1 LSMNWIHSIWLFC
14 KEALGMWVFYPIYE
28 CHMISFHLKNGYLF
42 FEIIACCLSIFGICK
57 MENSGWLVKTL
68 LGMIKRSFGFVVLV
82 FAKTTFKGVMI
93 LATFSISL
101 SFFRISFQNA
111 NTSLSFVN
119 PILLSI
125 LDASN
130 NSDQFHIG
138 RVLSIKGGFSLS
150 SFVVLIKFKLVVWR
164 NLWKDLSFMH
174 VRVVCIMLV
183 DFGSGFVY
191 PSALSF
197 RS

>member
-1 LSMNWIHSIWLFC
+1 MAIFS
-14 KEALGMWVFYPIYE
+14 
-28 CHMISFHLKNGYLF
+28 LKSLHVV
-42 FEIIACCLSIFGICK
+42 LSIFGTCN

-68 LGMIKRSFGFVVLV
+68 LGMIKRSIGFVVLV
-82 FAKTTFKGVMI
+82 FAKTTSKGVMI

-111 NTSLSFVN
+111 NISLSFVS

-164 NLWKDLSFMH
+164 KLWKALSFMH

-183 DFGSGFVY
+183 GFDSGFVY
-191 PSALSF
+191 PSAFSF